1 MIDRPSDRSA
11 AAKSVV
17 EAGGGKLEA
26 FYWMHGKYDGFLIAT
41 FPDGTGPAAAVA
53 STGAVSRFETHEIFD
68 QDAQMRIMKATK
80 DVLGSYK
87 APTD

>member
-1 MIDRPSDRSA
+1 MR
-11 AAKSVV
+11 
-17 EAGGGKLEA
+17 
-26 FYWMHGKYDGFLIAT
+26 GKYDGFLIAT
-41 FPDGTGPAAAVA
+41 FPDGTGPAAAAAAVA

-68 QDAQMRIMKATK
+68 QDAQMRIMKAAK